1 MFELPEK
8 KDLKEIVEYPS
19 LEQLL
24 ILKDIC
30 NRIYIARNIT
40 LSQDSVID
48 NLEKI
53 DKLFRD
59 RSNFSQLPTAQG
71 CGLESGIAPDSFG

>member
-1 MFELPEK
+1 MQLDTGKTMIMTTVPDK
-8 KDLKEIVEYPS
+8 ADLKRIDKYNS
-19 LEQLL
+19 INQLM

-30 NRIYIARNIT
+30 NSMYIARNI
-40 LSQDSVID
+40 SMSEEIIVD

-59 RSNFSQLPTAQG
+59 DENYN
-71 CGLESGIAPDSFG
+71 

>member
-1 MFELPEK
+1 MIMTTVPDK
-8 KDLKEIVEYPS
+8 KDLKSINKYDS
-19 LEQLL
+19 LTQLM

-30 NRIYIARNIT
+30 NRIYISRNIT
-40 LSQDSVID
+40 MSQDSVID

-59 RSNFSQLPTAQG
+59 DENWN
-71 CGLESGIAPDSFG
+71 

>member
-1 MFELPEK
+1 MFEIPEK
-8 KDLKEIVEYPS
+8 KDLKEIVNYPS

-53 DKLFRD
+53 DRLFRD
-59 RSNFSQLPTAQG
+59 RSNFN
-71 CGLESGIAPDSFG
+71 

>member
-1 MFELPEK
+1 MIAVPNK
-8 KDLKEIVEYPS
+8 VDLKRIDKYDS
-19 LEQLL
+19 LTQLM

-30 NRIYIARNIT
+30 NCMYIARNIT
-40 LSQDSVID
+40 MSDGSMVD

-59 RSNFSQLPTAQG
+59 DENYN
-71 CGLESGIAPDSFG
+71 